1 MIKFEELGLSKE
13 IVKAIEEMGYEN
25 PTQIQLEAIPAILN
39 RQDVL
44 GRSHTGTGK
53 TAAFG
58 LPIIEMIEPS
68 SIHPQVLILAPT
80 RELDLQI
87 ATELRKFSKYKEGVK
102 IVPIYGGESIEYQI
116 KLLKRGCSIVV
127 GTPGR
132 VMDHLRRKTLRLDQI
147 NMVVLDE
154 ADEMLNMGFK
164 EDIETILG
172 YMTQQYQMALFSA
185 TMPEAI
191 LEITRQFQHDPVN
204 IEVKSAQRTI
214 DTVEQVYYECKRGK
228 KTDALRLLLSTI
240 NPELTMIF
248 TNTKKMV
255 EDLVDELNTYDIK
268 AIGLHGDMKQQNR
281 TRVMEQFKARN
292 YPILIATD
300 VAARGIDVDD
310 IDLVVNYDIP
320 QDNEYYIHRVG
331 RTGRAG
337 KKGKA
342 ITLVSGKN
350 QLKFIKEIAKYT
362 KTKIPAK
369 PLPSSEEL
377 IQENKRKYIE
387 DVKRVCDEP
396 IDETCFEIMNEL
408 LSEGISIENI
418 LSALISLSYKPL
430 DVDVKDLIEKK
441 REKKERNFFEGET
454 ITLHFNIG
462 RNMKITASHLVAA
475 ITEYTNLSS
484 AIIGK
489 IELMTKYSLVD
500 IQKEYANTVIN
511 AMSSCTIKGLNVNVK
526 EDQPLNKEEKRKKSR
541 DKKDPDILEVEEML
555 KKEAKKKKSSRKDSR
570 KRSDSKSKEKKNDDW
585 KPRNSSRKSKSE
597 PKKRRT
603 RSDR

>member
-1 MIKFEELGLSKE
+1 MIKFEELGLSE
-13 IVKAIEEMGYEN
+13 PIVRAVSEMGYDT
-25 PTQIQLEAIPAILN
+25 PTQIQSEAIPALLHKK
-39 RQDVL
+39 DVL

-58 LPIIEMIEPS
+58 LPIIEMVEPS
-68 SIHPQVLILAPT
+68 TQYPQVLILAPT
-80 RELDLQI
+80 RELDIQI

-102 IVPIYGGESIEYQI
+102 IAPIYGGESIDYQI

-132 VMDHLRRKTLRLDQI
+132 VMDHLRRHTLKLDQI
-147 NMVVLDE
+147 SMVVLDE

-172 YMTQQYQMALFSA
+172 YMSQSYQMALFSA

-228 KTDALRLLLSTI
+228 KTDALRLLLSTL
-240 NPELTMIF
+240 NPGLTMIF

-255 EDLVDELNTYDIK
+255 EELVDELNTYDIK

-342 ITLVSGKN
+342 ITLVSGKQ
-350 QLKFIKEIAKYT
+350 QLKFIKEIAQYT
-362 KTKIPAK
+362 KTKIPSR

-387 DVKRVCDEP
+387 EVKKACSEE
-396 IDETCFEIMNEL
+396 ISETSFEIANEL
-408 LSEGISIENI
+408 LSEGIAIENI
-418 LSALISLSYKPL
+418 LSALISMSYKPL
-430 DVDVKDLIEKK
+430 NVDVSDLIEKK
-441 REKKERNFFEGET
+441 KEKKDRHFYDGET
-454 ITLHFNIG
+454 LTLHFNIG
-462 RNMKITASHLVAA
+462 KNMKISVSHLVAA
-475 ITEYTNLSS
+475 IAEYTNLTSS
-484 AIIGK
+484 IIGK

-500 IQKEYANTVIN
+500 IQKEYAYDVIN
-511 AMSSCTIKGLNVNVK
+511 AMQSCTIKGLNVNVK
-526 EDQPLNKEEKRKKSR
+526 LDEPKYSSSSGKKNNKSNKPAKADEKKFY
-541 DKKDPDILEVEEML
+541 
-555 KKEAKKKKSSRKDSR
+555 
-570 KRSDSKSKEKKNDDW
+570 SDSKSKNDKKSSRNR
-585 KPRNSSRKSKSE
+585 KPRSSTMDK
-597 PKKRRT
+597 PKRVT